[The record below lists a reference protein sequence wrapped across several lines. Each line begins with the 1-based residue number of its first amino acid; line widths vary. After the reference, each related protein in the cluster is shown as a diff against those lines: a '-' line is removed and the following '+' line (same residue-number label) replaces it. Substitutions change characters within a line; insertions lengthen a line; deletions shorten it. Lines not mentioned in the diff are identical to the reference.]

1 MGAMPVQFNLMLK
14 DFRNP
19 AEFPR
24 PFWVLMV
31 GTFIDHI
38 GSFMLLPFFALYVTN
53 HFGLS
58 MTGLGGILFVFA
70 ISGTIGGFIGGAL
83 ADKFGRRA
91 IILIGILFS
100 ATSSLLMGFTDN
112 LPLFIIVVMLV
123 GLLQDIGGP
132 AQSALVADVLPA
144 HRQQE
149 GFATWR
155 VVVNISAVI
164 GPLIGGILAAS
175 NFRLLFIGDALLS
188 YLTAIIVF
196 VALPET
202 KPKPKEGQAPQ
213 TLLQTAIG
221 YRKILADN
229 VFMSFVILSILSVM
243 VYSQLNTT
251 MPVFLRDIHNMP
263 PENYSYLIA
272 LNASMVVG
280 LQFWITRRLKNYAP
294 LPLLALGVFCL
305 AIGFGMFGFG
315 RGLLYFAAAIVIIT
329 IGEMIIAPTGQAFT
343 ARLAPEDM
351 RGRYMAMF
359 AFSWA
364 FPFAIGPLAAG
375 LITDN
380 INFYWVWYAAGLAG
394 LVCAIGYLWLHI
406 RVGEKLKTSAEERS
420 ISAETTSA

>member
-1 MGAMPVQFNLMLK
+1 MLK

-19 AEFPR
+19 IEFPR
-24 PFWVLMV
+24 PFWVLML

-38 GSFMLLPFFALYVTN
+38 GAFMLLPFFALYITQ

-58 MTGLGGILFVFA
+58 MTGLGGVIFVFA

-83 ADKFGRRA
+83 ADKFGRRS
-91 IILIGILFS
+91 IILFGILVS
-100 ATSSLLMGFTDN
+100 GTSSLLMGFTDA
-112 LPLFIIVVMLV
+112 LALFVVIVIFV

-132 AQSALVADVLPA
+132 AQAALVADVLPS

-149 GFATWR
+149 GFGIWR
-155 VVVNISAVI
+155 VVANISAVI

-175 NFRLLFIGDALLS
+175 NFRLLFVGDALLS

-202 KPKPKEGQAPQ
+202 KPKPKEGQAQP
-213 TLLQTAIG
+213 TLLQTAID
-221 YRKILADN
+221 YRKVLAN
-229 VFMSFVILSILSVM
+229 RIFMSFIIISILGVM
-243 VYSQLNTT
+243 VYSQMNTT
-251 MPVFLRDIHNMP
+251 MPVFLRDVHNMP

-272 LNASMVVG
+272 LNATMVVG
-280 LQFWITRRLKNYAP
+280 MQFWITRRTKNYAP
-294 LPLLALGVFCL
+294 LPLLALGVLCL
-305 AIGFGMFGFG
+305 AVGFGMYGFG
-315 RGLLYFAAAIVIIT
+315 NGLLYFAVAMVIIT

-375 LITDN
+375 VIIDQV
-380 INFYWVWYAAGLAG
+380 NFYWVWYAAGVTG
-394 LVCAIGYLWLHI
+394 LVCTAAYLWMHA
-406 RVGEKLKTSAEERS
+406 RVGGRLKDSEGEKLPLPIEPKSS
-420 ISAETTSA
+420 

>member
-1 MGAMPVQFNLMLK
+1 MLK

-24 PFWVLMV
+24 PFWVLML

-38 GSFMLLPFFALYVTN
+38 GAFMLLPFFALYITQ

-58 MTGLGGILFVFA
+58 MTGLGGIFFLFAASGA
-70 ISGTIGGFIGGAL
+70 IGSFIGGAL
-83 ADKFGRRA
+83 TDKFGRRT
-91 IILIGILFS
+91 IILFGILLS

-112 LPLFIIVVMLV
+112 LVIFIFIVIFV
-123 GLLQDIGGP
+123 GVLQDIGGP

-196 VALPET
+196 LALPET

-221 YRKILADN
+221 YRKVLAN
-229 VFMSFVILSILSVM
+229 GVFMSFVIISILGVM
-243 VYSQLNTT
+243 VYSQMNTT

-272 LNASMVVG
+272 LNAAMVVG
-280 LQFWITRRLKNYAP
+280 LQFWITRRLKNFAP

-305 AIGFGMFGFG
+305 AVGFSMFGFG
-315 RGLLYFAAAIVIIT
+315 SGLLYFAIAMVIIT

-375 LITDN
+375 LITDHV
-380 INFYWVWYAAGLAG
+380 NFYWVWYAAGLVG
-394 LVCAIGYLWLHI
+394 LVCTVGYLLLHA
-406 RVGEKLKTSAEERS
+406 RVGAQVGAMREGTPVPAPGESPAS
-420 ISAETTSA
+420 

>member
-1 MGAMPVQFNLMLK
+1 MFK
-14 DFRNP
+14 DFRNT

-24 PFWVLMV
+24 PFWVLML

-38 GSFMLLPFFALYVTN
+38 GSFMLLPFFALYITQ

-58 MTGLGGILFVFA
+58 MTGLGGIFFA
-70 ISGTIGGFIGGAL
+70 FSVSGTIGGFIGGAL

-91 IILIGILFS
+91 IILFGILFS

-112 LPLFIIVVMLV
+112 LVIFIFIVIFV

-175 NFRLLFIGDALLS
+175 NFRLLFVGDALLS

-196 VALPET
+196 LALPET
-202 KPKPKEGQAPQ
+202 KPKPKEGQTPQ
-213 TLLQTAIG
+213 SLLQTAIG
-221 YRKILADN
+221 YRKVLANN
-229 VFMSFVILSILSVM
+229 VFMSFVIISILGVM
-243 VYSQLNTT
+243 VYSQMNTT

-272 LNASMVVG
+272 LNAVMVVG

-305 AIGFGMFGFG
+305 AVGFSMFGFG
-315 RGLLYFAAAIVIIT
+315 GGLLYFAVAIIIIT
-329 IGEMIIAPTGQAFT
+329 LGEMIIAPTGQAFT

-359 AFSWA
+359 SFSWA

-375 LITDN
+375 LITDH
-380 INFYWVWYAAGLAG
+380 INFYWVWYAAGVTG
-394 LVCAIGYLWLHI
+394 FVCTAAYLILHL
-406 RVGEKLKTSAEERS
+406 GASARASEEAAKARATMS
-420 ISAETTSA
+420 

>member
-1 MGAMPVQFNLMLK
+1 VFK
-14 DFRNP
+14 DFRNT

-24 PFWVLMV
+24 PFWVLML

-38 GSFMLLPFFALYVTN
+38 GSFMLLPFFALYITQ

-58 MTGLGGILFVFA
+58 MTGLGGIFFA
-70 ISGTIGGFIGGAL
+70 FSVSGTIGGFIGGAL

-91 IILIGILFS
+91 IILFGILFS

-112 LPLFIIVVMLV
+112 LVIFIFIVIFV

-175 NFRLLFIGDALLS
+175 NFRLLFVGDALLS

-196 VALPET
+196 LALPET
-202 KPKPKEGQAPQ
+202 KPKPKEGQTPQ
-213 TLLQTAIG
+213 SLLQTAIG
-221 YRKILADN
+221 YRKVLANN
-229 VFMSFVILSILSVM
+229 VFMSFVIISILGVM
-243 VYSQLNTT
+243 VYSQMNTT

-272 LNASMVVG
+272 LNAVMVVG

-305 AIGFGMFGFG
+305 AVGFSMFGFG
-315 RGLLYFAAAIVIIT
+315 GGLLYFAVAIIIIT
-329 IGEMIIAPTGQAFT
+329 LGEMIIAPTGQAFT

-359 AFSWA
+359 SFSWA

-375 LITDN
+375 LITDH
-380 INFYWVWYAAGLAG
+380 INFYWVWYAAGVTG
-394 LVCAIGYLWLHI
+394 FVCTAAYLILHL
-406 RVGEKLKTSAEERS
+406 GASARASEEAAKARATMS
-420 ISAETTSA
+420 

>member
-1 MGAMPVQFNLMLK
+1 MLK
-14 DFRNP
+14 EFRNP
-19 AEFPR
+19 TEFPR
-24 PFWVLMV
+24 PFWVLML

-38 GSFMLLPFFALYVTN
+38 GSFMLLPFFALYITQ

-70 ISGTIGGFIGGAL
+70 VCGTIGGFIGGAL
-83 ADKFGRRA
+83 ADKFGRRT

-100 ATSSLLMGFTDN
+100 ASSSLLMGFTDS
-112 LPLFIIVVMLV
+112 LPIFVFIVIFV

-149 GFATWR
+149 GFAVWR

-164 GPLIGGILAAS
+164 GPLVGGILAAN

-188 YLTAIIVF
+188 YLTAIIIF
-196 VALPET
+196 LALPET
-202 KPKPKEGQAPQ
+202 RPQTKEGHVPQ
-213 TLLQTAIG
+213 TFLQTASG
-221 YRKILADN
+221 YRTVLSDKL
-229 VFMSFVILSILSVM
+229 FMPFIIISILGVM
-243 VYSQLNTT
+243 VYSQMNTT
-251 MPVFLRDIHNMP
+251 LPVFLRDIHNMP

-272 LNASMVVG
+272 LNATMVVG
-280 LQFWITRRLKNYAP
+280 LQFWIARRLKSYAP

-305 AIGFGMFGFG
+305 AIGFAMFGFG
-315 RGLLYFAAAIVIIT
+315 TGLLYFAIAMVIIT

-359 AFSWA
+359 SFSWA

-375 LITDN
+375 LITDH
-380 INFYWVWYAAGLAG
+380 INFYWVWYAAGITG
-394 LVCAIGYLWLHI
+394 LVCTLGYLLMHA
-406 RVGEKLKTSAEERS
+406 RLGHRLVAEQESTAMLVSEEK
-420 ISAETTSA
+420 

>member
-1 MGAMPVQFNLMLK
+1 MLK
-14 DFRNP
+14 EFRNP
-19 AEFPR
+19 SEFPR
-24 PFWVLMV
+24 PFWVLML

-38 GSFMLLPFFALYVTN
+38 GSFMLLPFFALYITQ

-58 MTGLGGILFVFA
+58 MTGLGGIFFLFA

-83 ADKFGRRA
+83 ADKFGRRT
-91 IILIGILFS
+91 IILFGILFS
-100 ATSSLLMGFTDN
+100 ATSSLLMGFTDS
-112 LPLFIIVVMLV
+112 LPLFIFIVIVV
-123 GLLQDIGGP
+123 GLLQDVGGP

-188 YLTAIIVF
+188 YLTAAIVF
-196 VALPET
+196 LALPET
-202 KPKPKEGQAPQ
+202 KPRTKEGQAPQ

-221 YRKILADN
+221 YRKVLAN
-229 VFMSFVILSILSVM
+229 GVFMSFVIISILGVM
-243 VYSQLNTT
+243 VYSQMNTT
-251 MPVFLRDIHNMP
+251 MPVFLRDIHHMP

-272 LNASMVVG
+272 LNATMVVG
-280 LQFWITRRLKNYAP
+280 LQFWIARRLKNYAP

-305 AIGFGMFGFG
+305 AVGFAMFGFG
-315 RGLLYFAAAIVIIT
+315 SGLLYFAFAMVIIT

-359 AFSWA
+359 SFSWA

-375 LITDN
+375 LITDHVS
-380 INFYWVWYAAGLAG
+380 FYWVWYAAGITG
-394 LVCAIGYLWLHI
+394 VICAAGYLLLHA
-406 RVGEKLKTSAEERS
+406 RVGGRLARTKEPGITEVNLTS
-420 ISAETTSA
+420 

>member
-1 MGAMPVQFNLMLK
+1 MLK

-19 AEFPR
+19 EEFPR
-24 PFWVLMV
+24 PFWVLML

-38 GSFMLLPFFALYVTN
+38 GSFMLLPFFALYITQ

-58 MTGLGGILFVFA
+58 MTGLGGIFFIFA
-70 ISGTIGGFIGGAL
+70 VSGTIGGFIGGAL
-83 ADKFGRRA
+83 ADKFGRRT

-112 LPLFIIVVMLV
+112 LPLFIFIVIFV
-123 GLLQDIGGP
+123 GLLQDVGGP
-132 AQSALVADVLPA
+132 AQSALVADVLPS

-164 GPLIGGILAAS
+164 GPLIGGALAAS

-188 YLTAIIVF
+188 YLTAVIIF
-196 VALPET
+196 LALPET
-202 KPKPKEGQAPQ
+202 KPKAKEGQAPQ

-221 YRKILADN
+221 YRKILADKI
-229 VFMSFVILSILSVM
+229 FMSFIIISVLGVM
-243 VYSQLNTT
+243 VYSQMNTT
-251 MPVFLRDIHNMP
+251 LPVFLRDVQHMP
-263 PENYSYLIA
+263 PEYYSYLIA
-272 LNASMVVG
+272 LNAMMVVA
-280 LQFWITRRLKNYAP
+280 LQFWIARRLKNYAP
-294 LPLLALGVFCL
+294 LPLLALGVFFL
-305 AIGFGMFGFG
+305 AVGFAMYGFGS
-315 RGLLYFAAAIVIIT
+315 GLLYFALAMVVIT

-359 AFSWA
+359 SFSWA

-375 LITDN
+375 LITDH
-380 INFYWVWYAAGLAG
+380 ISFYWVWYAAGLVG
-394 LVCAIGYLWLHI
+394 LVCTIGYMLLHA
-406 RVGEKLKTSAEERS
+406 RVGSRVGLTRQDATVPAPDESSAS
-420 ISAETTSA
+420 

>member
-1 MGAMPVQFNLMLK
+1 MLK
-14 DFRNP
+14 EFRNST
-19 AEFPR
+19 EFPR
-24 PFWVLMV
+24 PFWVLML

-38 GSFMLLPFFALYVTN
+38 GSFMLLPFFALYVTQ

-83 ADKFGRRA
+83 ADKFGRRT
-91 IILIGILFS
+91 IILFGILFS

-112 LPLFIIVVMLV
+112 LLVFIFIATIV

-132 AQSALVADVLPA
+132 AQSALVADVLPS

-149 GFATWR
+149 GFSIWR

-164 GPLIGGILAAS
+164 GPLIGGILAAN

-196 VALPET
+196 LALPET
-202 KPKPKEGQAPQ
+202 KPKTTEGHIPQ
-213 TLLQTAIG
+213 SFLQTAIG
-221 YRKILADN
+221 YRKVLADKL
-229 VFMSFVILSILSVM
+229 FMPFIIVSILGVM
-243 VYSQLNTT
+243 VYAQMNTT

-263 PENYSYLIA
+263 PEYYSYLIA
-272 LNASMVVG
+272 LNATMVVG
-280 LQFWITRRLKNYAP
+280 LQFWISRRIKSFAP

-315 RGLLYFAAAIVIIT
+315 SSLLYFALAMVIIT

-359 AFSWA
+359 SFSWA

-375 LITDN
+375 LITDHV
-380 INFYWVWYAAGLAG
+380 NFYWVWYAAGIIG
-394 LVCAIGYLWLHI
+394 LICTLGYLLLHV
-406 RVGEKLKTSAEERS
+406 RVGARLASAEETTTPLPAPVGEK
-420 ISAETTSA
+420 

>member
-1 MGAMPVQFNLMLK
+1 MFK
-14 DFRNP
+14 DFRNT

-24 PFWVLMV
+24 PFWVLML

-38 GSFMLLPFFALYVTN
+38 GSFMLLPFFALYITQ

-58 MTGLGGILFVFA
+58 MTGLGGIFFA
-70 ISGTIGGFIGGAL
+70 FSVSGTIGGFIGGAL

-91 IILIGILFS
+91 IILFGILFS

-112 LPLFIIVVMLV
+112 LVIFIFIVIFV

-175 NFRLLFIGDALLS
+175 NFRLLFVGDALLS

-196 VALPET
+196 LALPET
-202 KPKPKEGQAPQ
+202 RPKPKEGQTPQ
-213 TLLQTAIG
+213 SLLQTAIG
-221 YRKILADN
+221 YRKVLANN
-229 VFMSFVILSILSVM
+229 VFMSFVIISILGVM
-243 VYSQLNTT
+243 VYSQMNTT

-272 LNASMVVG
+272 LNAVMVVG

-305 AIGFGMFGFG
+305 AVGFSMFGFG
-315 RGLLYFAAAIVIIT
+315 GGLLYFAVAIIIIT
-329 IGEMIIAPTGQAFT
+329 LGEMIIAPTGQAFT

-359 AFSWA
+359 SFSWA

-375 LITDN
+375 LITDH
-380 INFYWVWYAAGLAG
+380 INFYWVWYAAGVTG
-394 LVCAIGYLWLHI
+394 FVCTAAYLILHL
-406 RVGEKLKTSAEERS
+406 GASARASEEAAKARATMS
-420 ISAETTSA
+420 